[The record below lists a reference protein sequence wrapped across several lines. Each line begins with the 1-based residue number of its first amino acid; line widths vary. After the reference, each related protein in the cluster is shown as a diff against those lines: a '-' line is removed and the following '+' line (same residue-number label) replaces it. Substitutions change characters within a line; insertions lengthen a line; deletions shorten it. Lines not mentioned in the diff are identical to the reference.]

1 MGHLCQLFTHVSVSL
16 GTLTV
21 VKGEIISLL
30 VLGRKG
36 VVMLT
41 ILKNLV
47 VFVILVT
54 IVIIGVLLA
63 PMAKKLATST
73 VEATKK
79 KLAEKK
85 EEAKGDKMLV
95 PQKSRIWRYLALA
108 LFLLLALEMIG
119 ALVKPFAL
127 MIRLFANMI
136 AGHIVLA
143 SILLLIFAA
152 GNWLVGITSALGCVA
167 LSALELFVAF
177 LRTYIFVFLTTLF
190 IGAAVEPEH

>member
-85 EEAKGDKMLV
+85 EEAK
-95 PQKSRIWRYLALA
+95 
-108 LFLLLALEMIG
+108 E
-119 ALVKPFAL
+119 
-127 MIRLFANMI
+127 
-136 AGHIVLA
+136 
-143 SILLLIFAA
+143 
-152 GNWLVGITSALGCVA
+152 TS
-167 LSALELFVAF
+167 
-177 LRTYIFVFLTTLF
+177 
-190 IGAAVEPEH
+190 

>member
-1 MGHLCQLFTHVSVSL
+1 MGYLCQLFTHVSVSL

-73 VEATKK
+73 LEAAKK

-85 EEAKGDKMLV
+85 KEAKK
-95 PQKSRIWRYLALA
+95 
-108 LFLLLALEMIG
+108 E
-119 ALVKPFAL
+119 
-127 MIRLFANMI
+127 
-136 AGHIVLA
+136 
-143 SILLLIFAA
+143 
-152 GNWLVGITSALGCVA
+152 TS
-167 LSALELFVAF
+167 
-177 LRTYIFVFLTTLF
+177 
-190 IGAAVEPEH
+190 